1 MKAEDLFTAIG
12 GVETSR
18 LERSEWEVH
27 DQMGKYQNKT
37 SHLRLGRNILV
48 AALIAA
54 TLATTVFAAG
64 YLFFDSPK
72 QMIDTLFGRHPGQE
86 SSSWSIPNY
95 KGEVA
100 AEYHSDRVPVNE
112 QAAENMEPHTQ
123 SVGQS
128 ITWAGHTLTVD
139 ASMYDAQTECGFV
152 TYSIENPD
160 GIRPYNVA
168 PYGEISFPYG
178 ELMTANHH
186 GRSYVIAEKCTDTKL
201 CATYYYMTRDR
212 ERSKDLELTF
222 TFWAGIADPKGFM
235 EQSRSEDIEV
245 SEPDAD
251 TKIVIPA
258 DTSANL
264 KTASFGGGAVVL
276 SPFSVRIDLTKVTPK
291 QGEFIQELRLRMA
304 DGTEQIIMDGNTM
317 NTVLNVGN
325 EAFTEQTLILNRLV
339 NLEDLAAVIVD
350 GTTYQ

>member
-18 LERSEWEVH
+18 LERSEWKVQE
-27 DQMGKYQNKT
+27 QMGKYQRKT
-37 SHLRLGRNILV
+37 SHFRLGRNILA

-54 TLATTVFAAG
+54 MLATTVFAAG
-64 YLFFDSPK
+64 YLLFDSPK
-72 QMIDTLFGRHPGQE
+72 QMIDALFGRHPGQE
-86 SSSWSIPNY
+86 SSSWSVPDY
-95 KGEVA
+95 KGDVA

-112 QAAENMEPHTQ
+112 QAVENMAPHTQ
-123 SVGQS
+123 SIGQS

-168 PYGEISFPYG
+168 PNGEISFPYG
-178 ELMTANHH
+178 ELLEASHH
-186 GRSYVIAEKCTDTKL
+186 GRSYIIAEKCTDTKL
-201 CATYYYMTRDR
+201 CATYYYKTRDR
-212 ERSKDLELTF
+212 ESSKDLELTF

-235 EQSRSEDIEV
+235 EQSHSEDIKI

-258 DTSANL
+258 DSSANL
-264 KTASFGGGAVVL
+264 KTASFDSGAIIV
-276 SPFSVRIDLTKVTPK
+276 SPFSVRIDLTKATPK

-304 DGTEQIIMDGNTM
+304 DGTEQTIMDDNTV
-317 NTVLNVGN
+317 NDVLNVGN

-339 NLEDLAAVIVD
+339 NVEDLAAVIAD